1 MDADD
6 GRGQYVEVTGIET
19 LIAMPLDAPEVTRVE
34 CALAGSPL
42 YLVEGLIGEAGRLI
56 GEAVERD
63 GYFDASTLKEPYR
76 LEGKK
81 TMDLEIAE
89 QLGWSMPDVVVYPTG
104 GGVGLIGIDTA
115 ITELREL
122 GWLDQGNGPR
132 FVSEQAAGRAPIV
145 RAFEAGAEV
154 TEPWPNG
161 ETVAF
166 GSNVGKALGDFLVLD
181 AVRRSGGT
189 AVAVDGEATMEMQ
202 RRCYA
207 KEGIF
212 LCPEGTAALTAVE
225 QLREA
230 NWISEDERVL
240 VLNTGTGLKYADA
253 GLVDPPVIAA
263 NGSIPPA

>member
-1 MDADD
+1 M
-6 GRGQYVEVTGIET
+6 TGIET

-154 TEPWPNG
+154 SLGRTAKLSPLAATSERPSATFWCSMRF
-161 ETVAF
+161 VA
-166 GSNVGKALGDFLVLD
+166 A
-181 AVRRSGGT
+181 AVRPSRSM
-189 AVAVDGEATMEMQ
+189 ARPRWRCSDAAM
-202 RRCYA
+202 RRRESFYA
-207 KEGIF
+207 PKG
-212 LCPEGTAALTAVE
+212 PRHS
-225 QLREA
+225 LR
-230 NWISEDERVL
+230 
-240 VLNTGTGLKYADA
+240 
-253 GLVDPPVIAA
+253 
-263 NGSIPPA
+263 